1 MNKLF
6 VEASPHIRSAW
17 TTQKI
22 MLNVIIALC
31 PALVMSVYIFGIKA
45 LLLTVICCTSCVLLE
60 FLFNK
65 ITKRED
71 TISDLSAVVTGM
83 LLAFNLPVDLPVYMA
98 IIGCFVAIVIV
109 KCLFGGIGQNFA
121 NPAITA
127 RIVLMMSFAGSMTKW
142 TAPFA
147 WKDGVDATV
156 SATPLAQMMT
166 ADIKDLAPAQMF
178 ADTAVMHGEGLPGL
192 MDMFLGFRAGCL
204 GETCVAALLLGGLY
218 LMLIGLVRPA
228 TPLCF
233 IGTVA
238 VLSFFYGGCDVN
250 FMLYQLMS
258 GGLILGAFFMATDY
272 ATTPLTTK
280 GKIVFGVGCGLITFA
295 IRQFASM
302 PEGVSFSILVMNCL
316 TPLIDRFTAPTAL
329 GAIKPKKEGKE

>member
-6 VEASPHIRSAW
+6 VESSPHIRSAW

-31 PALVMSVYIFGIKA
+31 PALVMSTYIFGIKA
-45 LLLTVICCTSCVLLE
+45 LLLTVICCACCVLFE

-65 ITKRED
+65 ITKRAD

-98 IIGCFVAIVIV
+98 VIGCFVAVVIV

-147 WKDGVDATV
+147 WKEGVDATV
-156 SATPLAQMMT
+156 SATPLAAET
-166 ADIKDLAPAQMF
+166 
-178 ADTAVMHGEGLPGL
+178 LPSL
-192 MDMFLGFRAGCL
+192 TDMLLGFRAGCL

-218 LMLIGLVRPA
+218 LMCIGLIRPA

-238 VLSFFYGGCDVN
+238 VLSFLYGDCDVN

-280 GKIVFGVGCGLITFA
+280 GKIIFGVCCGVITFA
-295 IRQFASM
+295 IRQYASM

-316 TPLIDRFTAPTAL
+316 TPLIDRFTAPRAL
-329 GAIKPKKEGKE
+329 GAVKPEKEGKK

>member
-6 VEASPHIRSAW
+6 VESSPHIRSAW

-31 PALVMSVYIFGIKA
+31 PALIMSTYIFGIKA
-45 LLLTVICCTSCVLLE
+45 LLLTVICCASCVLLE

-127 RIVLMMSFAGSMTKW
+127 RIVLMMSFAGAMTKW
-142 TAPFA
+142 TAPFS
-147 WKDGVDATV
+147 WKEGVDATV
-156 SATPLAQMMT
+156 SATPLAANT
-166 ADIKDLAPAQMF
+166 
-178 ADTAVMHGEGLPGL
+178 LPDM

-204 GETCVAALLLGGLY
+204 GETCIAALLLGGLY
-218 LMLIGLVRPA
+218 LMFIGLIRPA

-258 GGLILGAFFMATDY
+258 GGLVLGAFFMATDY

-280 GKIVFGVGCGLITFA
+280 GKIIFGVGCGLITFA

-316 TPLIDRFTAPTAL
+316 TPLIDRFTAPRAL
-329 GAIKPKKEGKE
+329 GAVKPKKEGKQ

>member
-6 VEASPHIRSAW
+6 VESSPHIKSRW

-31 PALVMSVYIFGIKA
+31 PALIMSTYIFGIKA
-45 LLLTVICCTSCVLLE
+45 LLLTVICCTCCVLLE

-65 ITKRED
+65 ITKREE

-83 LLAFNLPVDLPVYMA
+83 LLAFNLPVDLPIYMA

-127 RIVLMMSFAGSMTKW
+127 RIVLMMSFAGAMTKW

-147 WKDGVDATV
+147 WKEGVDATV
-156 SATPLAQMMT
+156 SATPLAAETLPSMT
-166 ADIKDLAPAQMF
+166 
-178 ADTAVMHGEGLPGL
+178 
-192 MDMFLGFRAGCL
+192 DMFFGFRAGCL
-204 GETCVAALLLGGLY
+204 GETCIAALLLGGLY
-218 LMLIGLVRPA
+218 LMFMGLIRPA
-228 TPLCF
+228 TPICF

-238 VLSFFYGGCDVN
+238 LLSFLYGGCDVD

-258 GGLILGAFFMATDY
+258 GGLVLGAFFMATDY

-280 GKIVFGVGCGLITFA
+280 GKIIFGVGCGLITFA

-316 TPLIDRFTAPTAL
+316 TPLIDRYTAPRAL
-329 GAIKPKKEGKE
+329 GAVKPKKEGKQ

>member
-6 VEASPHIRSAW
+6 VESSPHIRSAW

-31 PALVMSVYIFGIKA
+31 PALVMSTYIFGIKA
-45 LLLTVICCTSCVLLE
+45 LLLTVICCTSCVLFE
-60 FLFNK
+60 FAFNK

-127 RIVLMMSFAGSMTKW
+127 RIVLIMSFAGAMTKW

-147 WKDGVDATV
+147 WKEGVDATV
-156 SATPLAQMMT
+156 SATPLAAETLPSMT
-166 ADIKDLAPAQMF
+166 
-178 ADTAVMHGEGLPGL
+178 
-192 MDMFLGFRAGCL
+192 DMFLGFRAGCL
-204 GETCVAALLLGGLY
+204 GETCIAALLLGGLY
-218 LMLIGLVRPA
+218 LMFIGLIRPA

-280 GKIVFGVGCGLITFA
+280 GKIIFGVGCGLITFA
-295 IRQFASM
+295 IRQYASM

-316 TPLIDRFTAPTAL
+316 TPLIDRFTAPKAL
-329 GAIKPKKEGKE
+329 GTVKPKKEGKQ

>member
-6 VEASPHIRSAW
+6 VESSPHIRSAW

-31 PALVMSVYIFGIKA
+31 PALVMSTYIFGIKA
-45 LLLTVICCTSCVLLE
+45 LLLTVICCTSCVLFE
-60 FLFNK
+60 FAFNK

-83 LLAFNLPVDLPVYMA
+83 LLAFNLPVDFPVYMA

-142 TAPFA
+142 TAPFS

-156 SATPLAQMMT
+156 SATPLAAETLPSMT
-166 ADIKDLAPAQMF
+166 
-178 ADTAVMHGEGLPGL
+178 
-192 MDMFLGFRAGCL
+192 DMFLGFRAGCL
-204 GETCVAALLLGGLY
+204 GETCIAALLLGGLY
-218 LMLIGLVRPA
+218 LMFIGLIRPA

-280 GKIVFGVGCGLITFA
+280 GKIIFGVGCGLITFA

-316 TPLIDRFTAPTAL
+316 TPLIDRFTAPKAL
-329 GAIKPKKEGKE
+329 GAVKPKKEGKQ

>member
-6 VEASPHIRSAW
+6 VESSPHIRSAW

-31 PALVMSVYIFGIKA
+31 PALVMSTYIFGIKA

-127 RIVLMMSFAGSMTKW
+127 RIVLMMSFAGAMTKW

-147 WKDGVDATV
+147 WKEGVDATV
-156 SATPLAQMMT
+156 SATPLAAETLPSMT
-166 ADIKDLAPAQMF
+166 
-178 ADTAVMHGEGLPGL
+178 
-192 MDMFLGFRAGCL
+192 DMFLGFRAGCL
-204 GETCVAALLLGGLY
+204 GETCIAALLLGGLY
-218 LMLIGLVRPA
+218 LMFIGLIRPA

-280 GKIVFGVGCGLITFA
+280 GKIIFGVGCGLITFA
-295 IRQFASM
+295 IRQYASM

-316 TPLIDRFTAPTAL
+316 TPLIDRFTAPKAL
-329 GAIKPKKEGKE
+329 GTVKPKKEGKQ

>member
-6 VEASPHIRSAW
+6 VESSPHIRSAW

-31 PALVMSVYIFGIKA
+31 PALIMSTYIFGIKA
-45 LLLTVICCTSCVLLE
+45 LLLTVICCAACVLLE

-127 RIVLMMSFAGSMTKW
+127 RIVLMMSFAGAMTKW
-142 TAPFA
+142 TAPFS
-147 WKDGVDATV
+147 WKEGVDATV
-156 SATPLAQMMT
+156 SATPLA
-166 ADIKDLAPAQMF
+166 
-178 ADTAVMHGEGLPGL
+178 ADTLPDM

-204 GETCVAALLLGGLY
+204 GETCIAALLLGGLY
-218 LMLIGLVRPA
+218 LMCIGLIRPA

-258 GGLILGAFFMATDY
+258 GGLVLGAFFMATDY

-280 GKIVFGVGCGLITFA
+280 GKIIFGVGCGLITFA

-316 TPLIDRFTAPTAL
+316 TPLIDRFTAPRAL
-329 GAIKPKKEGKE
+329 GAVKPKKEGKQ

>member
-6 VEASPHIRSAW
+6 VESSPHIRSAW

-31 PALVMSVYIFGIKA
+31 PALVMSTYIFGIKA
-45 LLLTVICCTSCVLLE
+45 LLLTVICCTSCVLFE
-60 FLFNK
+60 FAFNK

-127 RIVLMMSFAGSMTKW
+127 RIVLMMSFAGAMTKW

-147 WKDGVDATV
+147 WKEGVDATV
-156 SATPLAQMMT
+156 SATPLAAETLPSMT
-166 ADIKDLAPAQMF
+166 
-178 ADTAVMHGEGLPGL
+178 
-192 MDMFLGFRAGCL
+192 DMFLGFRAGCL
-204 GETCVAALLLGGLY
+204 GETCIAALLLGGLY
-218 LMLIGLVRPA
+218 LMFIGLIRPA

-280 GKIVFGVGCGLITFA
+280 GKIIFGVGCGLITFA
-295 IRQFASM
+295 IRQYASM

-316 TPLIDRFTAPTAL
+316 TPLIDRFTAPKAL
-329 GAIKPKKEGKE
+329 GTVKPKKEGKQ

>member
-6 VEASPHIRSAW
+6 VESSPHIRSAW

-31 PALVMSVYIFGIKA
+31 PALVMSTYIFGIKA

-127 RIVLMMSFAGSMTKW
+127 RIVLMMSFAGAMTKW
-142 TAPFA
+142 TAPFS
-147 WKDGVDATV
+147 WKEGVDATV
-156 SATPLAQMMT
+156 SATPLAAETLPSMT
-166 ADIKDLAPAQMF
+166 
-178 ADTAVMHGEGLPGL
+178 
-192 MDMFLGFRAGCL
+192 DMFLGFRAGCL
-204 GETCVAALLLGGLY
+204 GETCIAALLLGGLY
-218 LMLIGLVRPA
+218 LMFIGLIRPA

-238 VLSFFYGGCDVN
+238 VLSFFYGGCDMN

-258 GGLILGAFFMATDY
+258 GGLVLGAFFMATDY

-280 GKIVFGVGCGLITFA
+280 GKIIFGVGCGLITFA
-295 IRQFASM
+295 IRQYASM

-316 TPLIDRFTAPTAL
+316 TPLIDRYTAPRAL
-329 GAIKPKKEGKE
+329 GAVKPKKEGKQ

>member
-31 PALVMSVYIFGIKA
+31 PALIASTYIFGIKA
-45 LLLTVICCTSCVLLE
+45 LLMTVICCACCVLFE
-60 FLFNK
+60 YLFSL
-65 ITKRED
+65 ITKREN

-83 LLAFNLPVDLPVYMA
+83 LLAFNLPVDLPIYMA
-98 IIGCFVAIVIV
+98 VIGCFIAIVIV

-127 RIVLMMSFAGSMTKW
+127 RIALMLSFTASMTKW
-142 TAPFA
+142 TAPFY

-156 SATPLAQMMT
+156 SATPLAEMAAGT
-166 ADIKDLAPAQMF
+166 EVTPSL
-178 ADTAVMHGEGLPGL
+178 L
-192 MDMFLGFRAGCL
+192 DMFLGNRAGCL
-204 GETCVAALLLGGLY
+204 GETCILALLIGGIY
-218 LMLIGLVRPA
+218 LIVIGLVRPT
-228 TPLCF
+228 TPICF

-238 VLSFFYGGCDVN
+238 VLMLIAGKGDFN
-250 FMLYQLMS
+250 FMLCQLMS
-258 GGLILGAFFMATDY
+258 GGLVIGAFFMATDY

-280 GKIVFGVGCGLITFA
+280 GKIIFGVGCGLITFA
-295 IRQFASM
+295 IRQFANM
-302 PEGVSFSILVMNCL
+302 PEGVSFSILIMNCL
-316 TPLIDRFTAPTAL
+316 TPLIDRYTAPKAL
-329 GAIKPKKEGKE
+329 GEIKPTKTKEGK

>member
-6 VEASPHIRSAW
+6 VESSPHIRSAW

-31 PALVMSVYIFGIKA
+31 PALVMSTYIFGIKA

-127 RIVLMMSFAGSMTKW
+127 RIVLMMSFAGAMTKW

-147 WKDGVDATV
+147 WKEGVDATV
-156 SATPLAQMMT
+156 SATPLAAETLPSMT
-166 ADIKDLAPAQMF
+166 
-178 ADTAVMHGEGLPGL
+178 
-192 MDMFLGFRAGCL
+192 DMFLGFRAGCL
-204 GETCVAALLLGGLY
+204 GETCIAALLLGGLY
-218 LMLIGLVRPA
+218 LMFIGLIRPA

-280 GKIVFGVGCGLITFA
+280 GKIIFGVGCGLITFA
-295 IRQFASM
+295 IRQYASM

-316 TPLIDRFTAPTAL
+316 TPLIDRFTAPKAL
-329 GAIKPKKEGKE
+329 GAVKPKKEGKQ

>member
-6 VEASPHIRSAW
+6 VESSPHIRSAW

-31 PALVMSVYIFGIKA
+31 PALVMSTYIFGIKA
-45 LLLTVICCTSCVLLE
+45 LLLTVICCTSCVLFE
-60 FLFNK
+60 FAFNK

-127 RIVLMMSFAGSMTKW
+127 RIVLMMSFAGAMTKW

-147 WKDGVDATV
+147 WKEGVDATV
-156 SATPLAQMMT
+156 PATPLAAETLPSMT
-166 ADIKDLAPAQMF
+166 
-178 ADTAVMHGEGLPGL
+178 
-192 MDMFLGFRAGCL
+192 DMFLGFRAGCL
-204 GETCVAALLLGGLY
+204 GETCIAALLLGGLY
-218 LMLIGLVRPA
+218 LMFIGLIRPA

-280 GKIVFGVGCGLITFA
+280 GKIIFGVGCGLITFA
-295 IRQFASM
+295 IRQYASM

-316 TPLIDRFTAPTAL
+316 TPLIDRFTAPKAL
-329 GAIKPKKEGKE
+329 GTVKPKKEGKQ